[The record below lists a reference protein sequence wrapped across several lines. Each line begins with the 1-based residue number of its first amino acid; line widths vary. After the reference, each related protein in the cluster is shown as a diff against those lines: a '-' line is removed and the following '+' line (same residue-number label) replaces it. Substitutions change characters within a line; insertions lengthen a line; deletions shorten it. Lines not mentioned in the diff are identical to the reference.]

1 MCKSRKKT
9 QKTLFSPPFLLY
21 NPKEITTFARVS
33 LRKDRGGEESKGML
47 RIKIRKKL
55 SPWWAYVWG
64 NRRLLCRLAGV
75 GVVVGIIIT
84 LSMPDEYETTVF
96 TVAEARTISVDAA
109 GGVTARNAMGSER
122 IRDAVLPSHYARVI
136 ATPQFL
142 LPLSHMTVRLD
153 DEAGT
158 TLTLYE
164 YLSTRISRPWW
175 SYIIRGIFRL
185 PALLLSPFRG
195 NDDAS
200 AKRSPD
206 IAVNDSLYASPTPS
220 SGGITRISRRDAIV
234 TSALRK
240 RISVEI
246 NRDKQSV
253 ALTVRMQDPLVSAL
267 VADSLQA
274 AIQAYVTTYRT
285 NKEMNLLKQNEAILE
300 QSRQR
305 YYRAQ
310 EEYARYVDANHDLSP
325 LSARIERAN
334 LRTRMQQALTEY
346 SRFTTLVQANRMRV
360 ANKRPVLKVV
370 EPAHVP
376 VHRASPSLLLNVA
389 VCLLLAL
396 GGGLGWLYLKRNHFI
411 IRWRKR
417 PSRPRRYRFVLMRR
431 KVVAE
436 A

>member
-55 SPWWAYVWG
+55 SPWWAYVWA

-109 GGVTARNAMGSER
+109 GSVTARNAMGSER

-200 AKRSPD
+200 LLQNHTTAD
-206 IAVNDSLYASPTPS
+206 TDSLAASPE
-220 SGGITRISRRDAIV
+220 GVTRITRRDAAV
-234 TSALRK
+234 ASALRR

-253 ALTVRMQDPLVSAL
+253 ALSVRMQDPLVSAL

-274 AIQAYVTTYRT
+274 AIQAYVTDYRT
-285 NKEMNLLKQNEAILE
+285 DKELNLLRQNEALLE
-300 QSRQR
+300 QSRRR
-305 YYRAQ
+305 YYQAQ
-310 EEYARYVDANHDLSP
+310 EEYAQYMDANRDLAP
-325 LSARIERAN
+325 LAARIDRAN
-334 LRTRMQQALTEY
+334 LRIRMQQAFTEY
-346 SRFTTLVQANRMRV
+346 TRFTTLVQANRMRV

-370 EPAHVP
+370 EPARVP
-376 VHRASPSLLLNVA
+376 MHRASPSLLLNVA

-396 GGGLGWLYLKRNHFI
+396 GGGIGWLYLKRNHFVI
-411 IRWRKR
+411 HWRR
-417 PSRPRRYRFVLMRR
+417 RRSSRPRRYRFVLIPSHR
-431 KVVAE
+431 KMA
-436 A
+436 ADA

>member
-1 MCKSRKKT
+1 
-9 QKTLFSPPFLLY
+9 
-21 NPKEITTFARVS
+21 
-33 LRKDRGGEESKGML
+33 ML
-47 RIKIRKKL
+47 KIRIRKKL

-64 NRRLLCRLAGV
+64 NRKLLCRLAGA
-75 GVVVGIIIT
+75 GIAAAIIIT
-84 LSMPDEYETTVF
+84 LSMPNEYETTVF
-96 TVAEARTISVDAA
+96 TVAEARTVSVDAA

-142 LPLSHMTVRLD
+142 LPLSHMTVRLS

-164 YLSTRISRPWW
+164 YLSNRISRPWW
-175 SYIIRGIFRL
+175 SYISRGIFRL

-195 NDDAS
+195 NGEAS
-200 AKRSPD
+200 
-206 IAVNDSLYASPTPS
+206 SLQSRATDNASSLAASPK
-220 SGGITRISRRDAIV
+220 GVTRITRRDAV
-234 TSALRK
+234 VASALRK

-253 ALTVRMQDPLVSAL
+253 ALSVRMQDPQVSAL

-274 AIQAYVTTYRT
+274 AIQAYVTDYRT
-285 NKEMNLLKQNEAILE
+285 DKELNLLRQNEALLE

-305 YYRAQ
+305 YYQAQ
-310 EEYARYVDANHDLSP
+310 EEYARYMDANRDLAP
-325 LSARIERAN
+325 LAARIDRAN
-334 LRTRMQQALTEY
+334 LRIRMQQAFTEY
-346 SRFTTLVQANRMRV
+346 SRLTTLVQANRMRV
-360 ANKRPVLKVV
+360 ANKRPVLKVI

-389 VCLLLAL
+389 VCLLFAL
-396 GGGLGWLYLKRNHFI
+396 GSGIGWLYLKRNRFI
-411 IRWRKR
+411 IRWRRR
-417 PSRPRRYRFVLMRR
+417 PSRPRRYRFVLMPSHRR
-431 KVVAE
+431 AVAD